1 MSGRSSERKSS
12 STSIS
17 KRAKP
22 LMLLFFVFTLIT
34 LAVLVLTATVT
45 IAVVQTT
52 SMGSEMPAG
61 SFVVYIKSDTY
72 KPGDAIIFSVCGVL
86 VTHRIVEVTPSGFST
101 KGDANSVL
109 DPWTVSAGS
118 IRGKLLFMV
127 PHLGTIV
134 FFLRSPLVFAT
145 LMTVAFVQVSWS
157 SVMSSSK
164 KQQTRKHSAGD
175 PSE

>member
-1 MSGRSSERKSS
+1 MSGRSSERKSL

-22 LMLLFFVFTLIT
+22 LILLFFIFTLVT

-61 SFVVYIKSDTY
+61 SFVVYIKSGTY
-72 KPGDAIIFSVCGVL
+72 KQGDVIIFRVCGVL

-109 DPWTVSAGS
+109 DSWTVSAGS
-118 IRGKLLFMV
+118 VRGKLLFMV
-127 PHLGTIV
+127 PHLGTII
-134 FFLRSPLVFAT
+134 FFLRSPLVFAA
-145 LMTVAFVQVSWS
+145 LMTVAFAQASWG
-157 SVMSSSK
+157 SVSSSK
-164 KQQTRKHSAGD
+164 KQAKKQLAGG